1 MTTTSV
7 SLFLCD
13 ALDPQRERRA
23 ALEREIARLKV
34 AYWSGGSDPE
44 VREQLEQAEAELRAL
59 DRRAA

>member
-59 DRRAA
+59 DGRAA